1 MKKLTDFIIDK
12 RYYILV
18 VFIILT
24 IICGVLSQTVK
35 INYDIAKYLPS
46 DSETRIGM
54 DIMEDEFET
63 TTSTLNIMFN
73 DLSDEQKQEIFEQLK
88 EIDNVKKVDYDKSE
102 KYNIDNHTLYTLTVD
117 GESDSENAKNVYNT
131 ITTKYEDYKFE
142 TSGDVA
148 QYNKP
153 VLHMWIIV
161 LAVACALII
170 LIIMCESYT
179 EPFLFLIA
187 ILMAVVINKG
197 TNIMFSS
204 VSNITSSICAILQM
218 ALSMDYSIMLM
229 NRYTQEKKTEKDNVK
244 AMKEALYHAFSSI
257 SSSSVTTIVGLL
269 ALVFMSFTIGK
280 DLGFVLAKGVLFSLL
295 TIFCVLPALILMC
308 DKLITKTKKKVPV
321 FKLDA
326 LGKASYKLRYVA
338 VPVFIL
344 AFVGSYILQGNLPVE
359 YTGSENDEVGNVFG
373 ETNQMAIIYKSSDEA
388 KIAEILPMLESEEK
402 NTQVLAYSN
411 TINQNLK
418 YNELTA
424 KFDDLG
430 QDVSIGDYLLKVIY
444 YNYYNRAENNTMSF
458 NEFVNFIR
466 NEVYNNEDMS
476 DVLDE
481 ETKSNI
487 ERLKNFASSEEIN
500 KQRTVAEIASIL
512 EIDESDVED
521 IMVFYNSKNNDVK
534 LSLNE
539 FIKFMNNDVLTSK
552 YAESVSDEA
561 KESLKQLEKYSDENT
576 ITKKMTAS
584 QMANLFGMDNSTME
598 ALYTY
603 YIISQNDVETK
614 LSLADFADFV
624 LNDVAKNEQYSSML
638 TADTIASLQ
647 MLKTFSNTAIINAQ
661 MTPAQIARTLGV
673 DENVVKSVLIFKYG
687 KVETETTQSL
697 SEFIINVVNIKKNT
711 NFLDET
717 DISTLE
723 KLYTFA
729 KNDNN
734 INQTSMDKAHL
745 AYIFDNVANGLVDS
759 VYQGAGL
766 PDDYTMTP
774 QAFVKTVLNQ
784 MSGALSEEQV
794 KSLKVIEAVIDDSV
808 SSNKT
813 QYKSSELAT
822 LLGMPNAQMYQIY
835 ALIDYTSGNT
845 SNWTASLYEFTG
857 LILANTSNPM
867 VSSAL
872 DAQTLTQVKLLYGI
886 MNSSIN
892 NVTYTYSEIANF
904 IGTDEAMCKDIYALY
919 NQSTSGAKLTPY
931 EFVNFVLNHKDDVR
945 LAGSIDNSIVSS
957 LNLVNKIMTSSLN
970 KNEYSS
976 AELSDFLGMDEDSIS
991 LLYGLYN
998 YKYGNT
1004 NQTISLKDVVSF
1016 ILSDVVTNETY
1027 GDKVDADSK
1036 AKLEVIND
1044 IMSDIDRQYNKNE
1057 MYKKLSSLADNLDKN
1072 TIELLYVYY
1081 GSQNDYDENWTM
1093 TIENFVKFIND
1104 DILTDERFEDFIEDD
1119 MKEKIV
1125 DAKTTISDAKDMLVG
1140 DEHSRI
1146 VLNTSFE
1153 AETDDT
1159 HEFIQKV
1166 KDWFADN
1173 GVEAYIIGDS
1183 PMAYEMSKSFGDE
1196 LNFITILTMVA
1207 IFVVVALTFKSIL
1220 IPLILVLTIQ
1230 CAVYMTMGFLSFSG
1244 DPVYFIALLIVQSIL
1259 MGATIDYAIVYTS
1272 YYIEHRKEM
1281 DIKESIINSYNKSI
1295 HTIITSAS
1303 ILIIVTLIVGNF
1315 ASAIAAMI
1323 CRTISVGTLC
1333 SALLILI
1340 LLPAVL
1346 ASFDKFIIKNKQ

>member
-12 RYYILV
+12 RYYVIAL
-18 VFIILT
+18 FIILT
-24 IICGVLSQTVK
+24 IVCGVLSQKVK
-35 INYDIAKYLPS
+35 INYDIAKYLPG

-73 DLSDEQKQEIFEQLK
+73 DLNEEQKQEVFEELK
-88 EIDNVKKVDYDKSE
+88 VIDNVKEVDYDESE

-117 GESDSENAKNVYNT
+117 GEADSENAKNVYNT
-131 ITTKYEDYKFE
+131 ITTKYEEYKFE
-142 TSGDVA
+142 TSGDVSE
-148 QYNKP
+148 YNKP
-153 VLHMWIIV
+153 VLHTWIIV
-161 LAVACALII
+161 LAVGCALVI

-204 VSNITSSICAILQM
+204 VSNITNSICAILQM

-229 NRYTQEKKTEKDNVK
+229 NRYTQEKKNEKDNVK
-244 AMKEALYHAFSSI
+244 AMKEALYHAFGSI

-295 TIFCVLPALILMC
+295 TIFCVLPGLILMC

-326 LGKASYKLRYVA
+326 LGKASYKLRFVA
-338 VPVFIL
+338 VPVFII
-344 AFVGSYILQGNLPVE
+344 AFVGSYILQGNLLVE

-388 KIAEILPMLESEEK
+388 KIAELLPMLESEVK

-430 QDVSIGDYLLKVIY
+430 QDVSIEDYLLKVLY
-444 YNYYNRAENNTMSF
+444 YNYYNRSESNKMSF
-458 NEFVNFIR
+458 NDFVSFIR
-466 NEVYNNEDMS
+466 NEVYNNDDMS
-476 DVLDE
+476 DILDD
-481 ETKSNI
+481 ETKSNV
-487 ERLKNFASSEEIN
+487 ERLANFASSEEIN
-500 KQRTVAEIASIL
+500 KQRSIEEIANIL
-512 EIDESDVED
+512 EINKEDVED

-534 LSLNE
+534 LSLKE
-539 FIKFMNNDVLTSK
+539 FIKFMNQDVLTSK
-552 YAESVSDEA
+552 YAESVPEEA
-561 KESLKQLEKYSDENT
+561 KESLKQLEEYADEDT
-576 ITKKMTAS
+576 INKNMTS
-584 QMANLFGMDNSTME
+584 VQMAELFGMDKSTME

-603 YIISQNDVETK
+603 YISQNDVEVK

-624 LNDVAKNEQYSSML
+624 LNDVANNELYSSSITKETL
-638 TADTIASLQ
+638 SSLQ
-647 MLKTFSNTAIINAQ
+647 LLKTFSNTAIINTQ
-661 MTPAQIARTLGV
+661 MTPAQISSLLGI
-673 DENVVKSVLIFKYG
+673 DENIAKSVLILKYG
-687 KVETETTQSL
+687 ANETEKTQSL
-697 SEFIINVVNIKKNT
+697 SEFIVNVVNLKNNT
-711 NFLDET
+711 NYLDGI
-717 DISTLE
+717 DISSLE

-729 KNDNN
+729 KNENGVN
-734 INQTSMDKAHL
+734 TIPMNKVKLS
-745 AYIFDNVANGLVDS
+745 YIFDNVSQGLVDT
-759 VYQGAGL
+759 VYTALGL
-766 PDDYTMTP
+766 PDAYEMTP
-774 QAFVKTVLNQ
+774 QTFVSTVLQN
-784 MSGALSEEQV
+784 MSSYLSKEQV
-794 KSLKVIEAVIDDSV
+794 TSLSMLKTVIDDSV
-808 SSNKT
+808 SQNKVE
-813 QYKSSELAT
+813 YKASELAT
-822 LLGMPNAQMYQIY
+822 MLGIENKQMYQIY
-835 ALIDYTSGNT
+835 ALIDLVSGNT
-845 SNWTASLYEFTG
+845 ASWTVSPYEFAS
-857 LILANTSNPM
+857 LILANVSNKT
-867 VSSAL
+867 VSENL
-872 DAQTLTQVKLLYGI
+872 NQETLAQVKLLYGI
-886 MNSSIN
+886 MNSSLN
-892 NVTYTYSEIANF
+892 NETYTYSEIAGF
-904 IGTDEAMCKDIYALY
+904 IGVDESMCKDVYALY
-919 NQSTSGAKLTPY
+919 KQTNSAIKLTPY
-931 EFVNFVLNHKDDVR
+931 EFVNFVLEHKNDER
-945 LAGSIDNSIVSS
+945 LASSMTDETVSS
-957 LNLVNKIMTSSLN
+957 LNLVNKIMTSTLN
-970 KNEYSS
+970 KVEYSS
-976 AELSDFLGMDEDSIS
+976 LELADFLGMEKDSID

-998 YKYGNT
+998 YKNVMPD
-1004 NQTISLKDVVSF
+1004 QTISLNNIVSF
-1016 ILSDVVTNETY
+1016 ILNDVVTNEEY
-1027 GDKVDADSK
+1027 SDKVDSDSK
-1036 AKLEVIND
+1036 AKLDVIYD
-1044 IMSDIDRQYNKNE
+1044 IMNNIDKEYNKTE
-1057 MYKKLSSLADNLDKN
+1057 LYKKLSSLADNLDKN
-1072 TIELLYVYY
+1072 TIDLLYVYY
-1081 GSQNDYDENWTM
+1081 GSQNEYDENWTM
-1093 TIENFVKFIND
+1093 TIENFVKFINE
-1104 DILTDERFEDFIEDD
+1104 DILTDFRFDDFIDD
-1119 MKEKIV
+1119 EMKEKIV

-1140 DEHSRI
+1140 KEHSRI

-1153 AETDDT
+1153 LETEDT

-1281 DIKESIINSYNKSI
+1281 SIKEAIINSYNKSI

-1303 ILIIVTLIVGNF
+1303 ILILVTLIVGNF

-1333 SALLILI
+1333 SAILILI
-1340 LLPAVL
+1340 LLPAVI
-1346 ASFDKFIIKNKQ
+1346 AACDKFIIKNKK

>member
-24 IICGVLSQTVK
+24 IICGVLSQRVK

-73 DLSDEQKQEIFEQLK
+73 DLSDEQKQEFFEQLK
-88 EIDNVKKVDYDKSE
+88 EIDNVKKVDYDESE

-117 GESDSENAKNVYNT
+117 GEADSENAKNVYNT

-153 VLHMWIIV
+153 VLHTWIII

-244 AMKEALYHAFSSI
+244 AMKEALYHAFGSI

-295 TIFCVLPALILMC
+295 TIFCVLPALILIC

-321 FKLDA
+321 FKLEA

-344 AFVGSYILQGNLPVE
+344 AFVGSYILQGNLLVE

-388 KIAEILPMLESEEK
+388 KIAQILPMLESEEK

-430 QDVSIGDYLLKVIY
+430 QDVSIEDYLLKVIY
-444 YNYYNRAENNTMSF
+444 YNYYNRAEDNTMSF

-466 NEVYNNEDMS
+466 NEVYSNEDMS

-500 KQRTVAEIASIL
+500 KQRTVAEIANIL

-603 YIISQNDVETK
+603 YISQNDVETK

-638 TADTIASLQ
+638 NEETVANLKMLQ
-647 MLKTFSNTAIINAQ
+647 TFSNTAIINAQ
-661 MTPAQIARTLGV
+661 MTPAQIASTLGV

-687 KVETETTQSL
+687 TVETEKTQSL
-697 SEFIINVVNIKKNT
+697 SEFIVNVVNLKNNT
-711 NFLDET
+711 NYLDGI
-717 DISTLE
+717 DISSLE

-729 KNDNN
+729 KNENG
-734 INQTSMDKAHL
+734 INTIPMNKAKL
-745 AYIFDNVANGLVDS
+745 SYIFDNVSQGLVDT
-759 VYQGAGL
+759 VYTALGL
-766 PDDYTMTP
+766 PDTYEMTP
-774 QAFVKTVLNQ
+774 QTFVSTVLQN
-784 MSGALSEEQV
+784 MSSYLSKEQV
-794 KSLKVIEAVIDDSV
+794 TSLSMLKTVIDDSV
-808 SSNKT
+808 SQNKVE
-813 QYKSSELAT
+813 YKASELAT
-822 LLGMPNAQMYQIY
+822 MLGIENKQMYQIY
-835 ALIDYTSGNT
+835 ALIDLVSGNT
-845 SNWTASLYEFTG
+845 ASWTVSPYEFAS
-857 LILANTSNPM
+857 LILANVSNKT
-867 VSSAL
+867 VSENL
-872 DAQTLTQVKLLYGI
+872 NQETLAQVKLLYGI

-904 IGTDEAMCKDIYALY
+904 IGTDESMCKDIYALY

-931 EFVNFVLNHKDDVR
+931 EFVNFVLNHKDDAR
-945 LAGSIDNSIVSS
+945 LAGNIDNSTVSS

-976 AELSDFLGMDEDSIS
+976 AELSDLLGMDEDSIS

-1004 NQTISLKDVVSF
+1004 NQTISLKDIVSF

-1027 GDKVDADSK
+1027 GNKVDADSK
-1036 AKLEVIND
+1036 AKLEAIND
-1044 IMSDIDRQYNKNE
+1044 IMSNIDRQYNKNE

-1081 GSQNDYDENWTM
+1081 GSQNDYNENWTM
-1093 TIENFVKFIND
+1093 TIENFVKFINY
-1104 DILTDERFEDFIEDD
+1104 DILTDERFEDFIKDD

-1146 VLNTSFE
+1146 VINTSFE

-1159 HEFIQKV
+1159 HAFIQKV

-1183 PMAYEMSKSFGDE
+1183 PMAYEMSKSFAGE

-1207 IFVVVALTFKSIL
+1207 IFVVVAVTFKSIL

-1230 CAVYMTMGFLSFSG
+1230 CAVYMTMGFLSFAG

-1272 YYIEHRKEM
+1272 YYIEHRKQM

-1323 CRTISVGTLC
+1323 CRTISAGTLC

-1346 ASFDKFIIKNKQ
+1346 AACDKIIIKKHN

>member
-24 IICGVLSQTVK
+24 IICGVLSQRVK

-54 DIMEDEFET
+54 DIMENEFET

-73 DLSDEQKQEIFEQLK
+73 DLSDEQKQEFFEQLK
-88 EIDNVKKVDYDKSE
+88 EIDNVKKVDYDESE

-117 GESDSENAKNVYNT
+117 GEADSENAKNVYNT

-153 VLHMWIIV
+153 VLHTWIIV

-229 NRYTQEKKTEKDNVK
+229 NRYTQEKKTEKDNIK
-244 AMKEALYHAFSSI
+244 AMKEALYHAFGSI

-308 DKLITKTKKKVPV
+308 DKLITKTKKKVPA

-326 LGKASYKLRYVA
+326 LGKVSYKLRYVA

-388 KIAEILPMLESEEK
+388 KIAQILPMLENEEK

-430 QDVSIGDYLLKVIY
+430 QDVSIEDYLLKVIY
-444 YNYYNRAENNTMSF
+444 YNYYNRAEDNTMSF
-458 NEFVNFIR
+458 SEFVNFIR

-500 KQRTVAEIASIL
+500 KQRTVDEIASIL

-561 KESLKQLEKYSDENT
+561 KESLKQLEKYANEDIIN
-576 ITKKMTAS
+576 KNMAS
-584 QMANLFGMDNSTME
+584 VQMAELFGMDKSTME

-603 YIISQNDVETK
+603 YISQNDIETK

-624 LNDVAKNEQYSSML
+624 LNDVANNDLYSSSITKETL
-638 TADTIASLQ
+638 SSLQ
-647 MLKTFSNTAIINAQ
+647 LLKTFSNTAIINTQ
-661 MTPAQIARTLGV
+661 MTPAQISSLLGI
-673 DENVVKSVLIFKYG
+673 DENIAKSVLILKYG
-687 KVETETTQSL
+687 ANETEKTQSL
-697 SEFIINVVNIKKNT
+697 SEFIVNVVNLKNNT
-711 NFLDET
+711 NYLDGI
-717 DISTLE
+717 DISSLE

-729 KNDNN
+729 KNENG
-734 INQTSMDKAHL
+734 INTIPMNKAKL
-745 AYIFDNVANGLVDS
+745 SYIFDNISQGLVDT
-759 VYQGAGL
+759 VYTALGL
-766 PDDYTMTP
+766 PDTYEMTP
-774 QAFVKTVLNQ
+774 QTFVSTVLQN
-784 MSGALSEEQV
+784 MSSYLSKEQV
-794 KSLKVIEAVIDDSV
+794 TSLSMLKTVIDDSV
-808 SSNKT
+808 SQNKVE
-813 QYKSSELAT
+813 YKASELAT
-822 LLGMPNAQMYQIY
+822 MLGIENKQMYQIY
-835 ALIDYTSGNT
+835 ALIDLVSGNT
-845 SNWTASLYEFTG
+845 ASWTVSPYEFAS
-857 LILANTSNPM
+857 LILANVSNKT
-867 VSSAL
+867 VSENL
-872 DAQTLTQVKLLYGI
+872 NQETLAQVKLLYGI
-886 MNSSIN
+886 MNSSLN
-892 NVTYTYSEIANF
+892 NETYTYSEIAGF
-904 IGTDEAMCKDIYALY
+904 IGVDESMCKDVYALY
-919 NQSTSGAKLTPY
+919 KQTNSAIKLTPY
-931 EFVNFVLNHKDDVR
+931 EFVNFILEHKNDEK
-945 LAGSIDNSIVSS
+945 LASSMTAETVSS
-957 LNLVNKIMTSSLN
+957 LKLVNKIMTSTLN
-970 KNEYSS
+970 KVKYSS
-976 AELSDFLGMDEDSIS
+976 LELADFLGMEKDSID

-998 YKYGNT
+998 YKNVMPD
-1004 NQTISLKDVVSF
+1004 QTISLNNIVSF
-1016 ILSDVVTNETY
+1016 ILNDVVTNEEY
-1027 GDKVDADSK
+1027 SDKEDSDSK
-1036 AKLEVIND
+1036 AKLDVIYD
-1044 IMSDIDRQYNKNE
+1044 IMNNIDKEYNKTE
-1057 MYKKLSSLADNLDKN
+1057 LYKKLSSLADNLDKN
-1072 TIELLYVYY
+1072 TIDLLYVYY
-1081 GSQNDYDENWTM
+1081 GSQNDYNENWTM

-1104 DILTDERFEDFIEDD
+1104 DILTDERFEDFIKDD

-1166 KDWFADN
+1166 KDWFTDN

-1207 IFVVVALTFKSIL
+1207 IFVVVALTFRSIL

-1272 YYIEHRKEM
+1272 YYIEHRKQM

-1346 ASFDKFIIKNKQ
+1346 AAFDKFIIKNKQ